1 MKRIRI
7 LLADDHRMMLDALV
21 GMLGQEF
28 EVLGIAQDG
37 GALVEMAGRLQ
48 PDIIVADILMPQVNG
63 IDAARILQQEGNRA
77 KLLFLTMYADLPLV
91 EEAFRTGASG
101 YMLKTGGADE
111 LIKAIHCVFRGGTYV
126 SPLLGDLISSL
137 LTASPEQKCRDSTL
151 TSRQLEVLQLLVQ
164 GRTMREI
171 GESLNITARTT
182 ETHKYE
188 IMRNLGMKTTAELIR
203 YAIRNNLV

>member
-1 MKRIRI
+1 MLQSGR
-7 LLADDHRMMLDALV
+7 ADA
-21 GMLGQEF
+21 
-28 EVLGIAQDG
+28 
-37 GALVEMAGRLQ
+37 
-48 PDIIVADILMPQVNG
+48 P
-63 IDAARILQQEGNRA
+63 
-77 KLLFLTMYADLPLV
+77 
-91 EEAFRTGASG
+91 
-101 YMLKTGGADE
+101 
-111 LIKAIHCVFRGGTYV
+111 IKAIHCVFRGGTYV

-203 YAIRNNLV
+203 YAI